1 MKSFEFL
8 SEAPLVDYEPI
19 GDFSR
24 PGQGGFRNEVDRKL
38 ATNPVNIQKLNT
50 FLERSPF
57 DFRIYAINKP
67 GASKYSEYGKMT
79 YDVFEQIFGKDIS
92 TKVYSNIDDAI
103 TIVYVGNSG
112 ADREMFT
119 PWLMAHRFGHAIQ
132 AGNRTGSTKSQAWD
146 EAEKHFFR
154 AINGI
159 LEDIYN
165 KPSSER
171 FGVTPQNMKYDLS
184 KEYNALFNAI
194 GTMRSA
200 RTGKIKRPYEFFY
213 ECFPQY
219 LKTGAVTFNP
229 LPQRQEYGRKAW
241 GRSTQELRAKNNIEE
256 ANEELQMLANDMTYY
271 FNDVLNEAMGGV
283 YVM

>member
-50 FLERSPF
+50 FLEKSPF

-67 GASKYSEYGKMT
+67 GTSKYNEYGVMD
-79 YDVFEQIFGKDIS
+79 YDMFEKVFGKDTAS
-92 TKVYSNIDDAI
+92 KVFADAGDAI
-103 TIVYVGNSG
+103 TIAYVGNSG

-132 AGNRTGSTKSQAWD
+132 AGGRYGRAKSHSWE
-146 EAEKHFFR
+146 EAEKHFFEN
-154 AINGI
+154 INKI
-159 LEDIYN
+159 LNEVYGQ
-165 KPSSER
+165 SA
-171 FGVTPQNMKYDLS
+171 TPQFKSQMDYKVE
-184 KEYNALFNAI
+184 KQYNALFNAI

-200 RTGKIKRPYEFFY
+200 RTGKITRPYEFFY
-213 ECFPQY
+213 ECFAQY

-241 GRSTQELRAKNNIEE
+241 GRSTQELRARTNTNIEE
-256 ANEELQMLANDMTYY
+256 ANEDLQMLSNDLTYY
-271 FNDVLNEAMGGV
+271 FNDVLGEAMGNV